1 MLAFLSAILPSRVA
15 IVRCTAFV
23 LILAAVSAVA
33 WKSNSAAGSIQLLS
47 PDGRLQVDVATHGA
61 LNYRL
66 SVGGEVVLQGSRLG
80 LRFKDAPQLGSAV
93 TLISAVRKESDTT
106 WVNPLGKRRNVR
118 NHYREMQLNFRETDS
133 GRTFGVVF
141 RAFDDGI
148 GFRYVLPVQANVEQ
162 TVIEEEL
169 TEFSFPS
176 DHQVFAGDN
185 VNHPPT
191 KYDTGPGYAGSQ
203 EWEYRKQ
210 RLADLSVDTVTGVPA
225 LVHASAAWVAIT
237 EADLYD
243 WSGMWLSRTPQRPGT
258 TAVTLRARLAP
269 RLDGDG
275 LVKIS
280 LPHDSPWRV
289 VMVGQEPGRLIESDL
304 VLNLSTPSLLPDAS
318 WVKPGLAS
326 WDPWFSNYVKKD
338 TGTMKDY
345 IQLAADMHWPY
356 QLIDGSWYVN
366 RQTPSADITQPV
378 PTIDMEELR
387 RFAAQ
392 KNVRLWLWLYWTDV
406 DRNDNYKKAFDL
418 YEKWGIAGVKIDF
431 LDRDDQDMV
440 NWYEKITRYAASR
453 HLMVN
458 FHGAFKPT
466 GMIRTWPNQI
476 TREGVMGN
484 EYNKWSTRVTAE
496 HRVTLPFT
504 RFLAGPGDYTPGG
517 FVNRTPATFQPNSS
531 PAQVQGTRA
540 GQLALFVVYES
551 PLIVV
556 ADHPDTIRGKAGLDF
571 LQGGIPTVWDDT
583 RVLSGVPAE
592 YLVIARRSNADWY
605 LGTLTNSD
613 ERVKSV
619 KLDFLG
625 PGRWK
630 MRWWHDASESAL
642 DAERIDI
649 EDRMVTG
656 ADVLEV
662 HMQPSGGSVA
672 HFVREP

>member
-1 MLAFLSAILPSRVA
+1 MPPFTAASRSRVTA
-15 IVRCTAFV
+15 ARCAGLLLVLTAPF
-23 LILAAVSAVA
+23 ARNSQANAVTRSV
-33 WKSNSAAGSIQLLS
+33 QLLS
-47 PDGRLQVDVATHGA
+47 PNGHLQVDIASHGR
-61 LNYRL
+61 LSYRL
-66 SVGGEVVLQGSRLG
+66 AVDGDVVLQKSHLG
-80 LRFKDAPQLGSAV
+80 LRFKDATQFGSAV
-93 TLISAVRKESDTT
+93 ALINTVRTESDST
-106 WVNPLGKRRNVR
+106 WANLLGKRRNVR
-118 NHYREMQLNFRETDS
+118 NHYRELRLNFREVDS

-148 GFRYVLPVQANVEQ
+148 GFRYVLPALGPHKEAVV
-162 TVIEEEL
+162 EEEL
-169 TEFSFPS
+169 TEFAFAS

-191 KYDTGPGYAGSQ
+191 KYDTGVGYAGSQ

-210 RLADLSVDTVTGVPA
+210 RLSDLSVDTVTGLPA

-243 WSGMWLSRTPQRPGT
+243 WAGMWLSRIPQQPGT
-258 TAVTLRARLAP
+258 TTVTLRSRLAP
-269 RLDGDG
+269 RLDGNG

-289 VMVGQEPGRLIESDL
+289 VMVGQEPGRLIESDI

-318 WVKPGLAS
+318 WVKPGLSS
-326 WDPWFSNYVKKD
+326 WDPWFSNFVKKD

-356 QLIDGSWYVN
+356 QLVDGSWYVN

-378 PTIDMEELR
+378 PAIDMEELR

-392 KNVRLWLWLYWTDV
+392 RNVRLWLWLYWTDV
-406 DRNDNYKKAFDL
+406 DRNDSYKKAFDL

-431 LDRDDQDMV
+431 LDRDDQEMV

-466 GMIRTWPNQI
+466 GMSRTWPNQI

-504 RFLAGPGDYTPGG
+504 RYLAGPGDYTPGG

-531 PAQVQGTRA
+531 PTQVQGTRA

-592 YLVIARRSNADWY
+592 YIVIARRSNDDWY

-630 MRWWHDASESAL
+630 MRWWHDAVESAV
-642 DAERIDI
+642 DAERIEI
-649 EDRMVTG
+649 EERIVTG
-656 ADVLEV
+656 GDVLEV
-662 HMQPSGGSVA
+662 HMQPSGGGVA
-672 HFVREP
+672 HFVPEP